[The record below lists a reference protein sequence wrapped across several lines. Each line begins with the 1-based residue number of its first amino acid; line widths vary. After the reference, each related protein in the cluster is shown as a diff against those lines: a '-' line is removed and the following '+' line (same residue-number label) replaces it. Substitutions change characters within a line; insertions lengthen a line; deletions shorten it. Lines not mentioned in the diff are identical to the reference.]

1 MNVEEIMTDEVHTTT
16 SDMTVKAAAEAMS
29 KRKIGSLIV
38 VDGNKLRGIITERD
52 IMLKV
57 VSLGKDA
64 SKIKVKDVMTK
75 ELIYIEPECE
85 IDEAAQKMVDNQIK
99 KLPVVSDNR
108 LIGMITAMDIVT
120 AEPKI
125 TEQISSLVT
134 FVKKKKFV
142 AG

>member
-1 MNVEEIMTDEVHTTT
+1 MNVEEIMTDEVHTAT

-29 KRKIGSLIV
+29 RRKIGSLIV
-38 VDGNKLRGIITERD
+38 VDGNKLKGIITERD
-52 IMLKV
+52 IMSKV
-57 VSLGKDA
+57 VSMGRDA
-64 SKIKVKDVMTK
+64 SKTRVRDVMTK
-75 ELIYIEPECE
+75 ELIYIEPNCDV
-85 IDEAAQKMVDNQIK
+85 DEAAQKMVENQIK